1 VRTSLSDE
9 DESVRVAG
17 GAAFDALFG
26 AMSGQAV
33 SLVLP
38 GLLELLDKPPPMCE
52 RALDGIRNMLSARPE
67 SVLPLVLPRVAHTPL
82 SPFRAHAIAVIA
94 GAIGEL
100 LAAPPRECAA
110 AAAQRRRRRWTA
122 AHARRPTRPPP
133 PAEQLCASI
142 KDAATA
148 HTACALLVNALRQ
161 RDTYKAV
168 RAPLRV
174 VTANTIAA
182 FFRSGVEVMSEE
194 DREMVF
200 DELLRALA
208 DTHVSVQS
216 AAWGAISQLSESLPK
231 ELLPHL
237 LETLRLALSELQL
250 DLRRRAVAADP
261 SLSLDDDS
269 KLPDVELPGLNLPK
283 GLKPMLAIVL
293 QALSY
298 GSAEQRASAA
308 DAMARLASLTSR
320 DALKPFGIA
329 MVGPLIRV
337 VADRFPAPVKCAILR
352 ALRVL
357 LAKSDSLK
365 QFVTQLQTTFVKSL
379 ADPDDAVRTATAQ
392 ALAQSLATIGPAR
405 IDALVAQ
412 ILAVVEQYFD
422 SATLMALHATV
433 TCAGAADGKL
443 PAASID
449 AARELLLT
457 RTDSAPR
464 NAGDDFEDSA
474 NLQWLA
480 RALGAVLAKSD
491 DGVRKQV
498 QSKLTAQASNSEADA
513 YFVAEVEKAI
523 KE

>member
-1 VRTSLSDE
+1 
-9 DESVRVAG
+9 
-17 GAAFDALFG
+17 
-26 AMSGQAV
+26 
-33 SLVLP
+33 
-38 GLLELLDKPPPMCE
+38 
-52 RALDGIRNMLSARPE
+52 
-67 SVLPLVLPRVAHTPL
+67 
-82 SPFRAHAIAVIA
+82 
-94 GAIGEL
+94 
-100 LAAPPRECAA
+100 
-110 AAAQRRRRRWTA
+110 
-122 AHARRPTRPPP
+122 
-133 PAEQLCASI
+133 
-142 KDAATA
+142 
-148 HTACALLVNALRQ
+148 
-161 RDTYKAV
+161 
-168 RAPLRV
+168 
-174 VTANTIAA
+174 
-182 FFRSGVEVMSEE
+182 
-194 DREMVF
+194 MVF

-208 DTHVSVQS
+208 DAHVAVQS

-231 ELLPHL
+231 EQLPHL
-237 LETLRLALSELQL
+237 LETLRLALSELQV

-298 GSAEQRASAA
+298 GSAEQRAAAA

-379 ADPDDAVRTATAQ
+379 ADPDDAVRTATAL

-443 PAASID
+443 PAASVD

-464 NAGDDFEDSA
+464 QRRRRF
-474 NLQWLA
+474 
-480 RALGAVLAKSD
+480 
-491 DGVRKQV
+491 
-498 QSKLTAQASNSEADA
+498 
-513 YFVAEVEKAI
+513 
-523 KE
+523 